1 MLSVLMAN
9 AMFFYSKESKEKKY
23 IKKINFLI
31 LVVAAHVHARVRRFQ
46 KKGFALMEKPH
57 KR

>member
-1 MLSVLMAN
+1 MAN